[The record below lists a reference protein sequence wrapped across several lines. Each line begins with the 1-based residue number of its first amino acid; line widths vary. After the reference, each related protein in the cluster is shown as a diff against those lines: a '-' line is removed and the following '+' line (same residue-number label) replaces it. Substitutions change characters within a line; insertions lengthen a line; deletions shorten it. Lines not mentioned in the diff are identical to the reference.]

1 MARPALTE
9 RRKAQTRREIA
20 ESALGL
26 FARDGYDNVSVE
38 AIAEVAGVSL
48 RTFYRY
54 FSAKDEVLSPI
65 VTDGI
70 EEFAEHIARRPAAE
84 DLATAVQRAYE
95 EVSPAVN
102 PRSVQALVQLFLYV
116 PALQARWLHDLRA
129 IEEAL
134 VPIVRQ
140 RAQRP
145 LPDDQ
150 AQLTAAAVVTGLRV
164 ALELSTRNA
173 SSEPLA
179 DTLGHALHYLRAG
192 ANL

>member
-26 FARDGYDNVSVE
+26 FVRHGYE
-38 AIAEVAGVSL
+38 AGVSL

-65 VTDGI
+65 ITDGI
-70 EEFAEHIARRPAAE
+70 DEFAQHITRRPAAE
-84 DLATAVQRAYE
+84 NLATAVQLAYQE
-95 EVSPAVN
+95 ISLAVE
-102 PRSVQALVQLFLYV
+102 PRSVQALIQLLIDV
-116 PALQARWLHDLRA
+116 PALQARWLHDLRT
-129 IEEAL
+129 IEAAL

-145 LPDDQ
+145 LTNDQ
-150 AQLTAAAVVTGLRV
+150 AQLTAAAIVTGLRV
-164 ALELSTRNA
+164 ALEQSTRGA
-173 SSEPLA
+173 SPEPLT
-179 DTLGHALHYLRAG
+179 DTLGHALRYLRAG